1 VDAWELYQKIQQSE
15 GMKIHW
21 RMQELQASFSIFSG
35 NLEEMLEFGS
45 LIEQLYSSL
54 NLERK
59 RRSNPFTQLTGGC
72 ITSSLARTRSLI
84 TPGFW

>member
-35 NLEEMLEFGS
+35 NFEEMLEFGS
-45 LIEQLYSSL
+45 LIEQLS
-54 NLERK
+54 
-59 RRSNPFTQLTGGC
+59 
-72 ITSSLARTRSLI
+72 
-84 TPGFW
+84 